1 MQGTHTADP
10 IEYLLTMPLRN
21 SLRTVEDLGD
31 LSHLDELVLDKRLG
45 QRSSA
50 KKNRRNRHVEK
61 QFLRT
66 SLTHHLQL
74 CQPEQREA
82 DEASDLGR

>member
-1 MQGTHTADP
+1 
-10 IEYLLTMPLRN
+10 MPLRN
-21 SLRTVEDLGD
+21 SLRTVQDLGD
-31 LSHLDELVLDKRLG
+31 LSHLDELVVDKRLG

-66 SLTHHLQL
+66 SLTHHLRL
-74 CQPEQREA
+74 SQPHDGEA
-82 DEASDLGR
+82 DEPATGHHSDI